1 MIESKYIIRRL
12 RQVHIRF
19 RKLNRISFEAVKEQL
34 PPCVERLSNLTTLT
48 LFNAI
53 LNVEVI
59 QALGTLQHL
68 NSLAYQV
75 PYSYSS
81 LWNNPRYGSFDV
93 KLLKERPDLI
103 PSKLRS
109 VHVQYGCVDQD
120 HIASRL
126 LVEML
131 KASAGNLTT
140 LGVDLS
146 DCYIGQHFDLSN
158 ICDIDFPKL
167 ERLAIYHVAGPGLG
181 LDRFYDRHSSHLME
195 VRVLLQ
201 IQDYESH
208 GIDFDGSEAR
218 EGHCLK
224 VFPRMS
230 KVHTKF
236 TRWPLTEYEAYLEI
250 DSAGQL
256 TATEVSLLEGNW
268 GMLALIGERHPYIR
282 VFNMW
287 DGNCYGENT
296 AMWVSMDTMAQSH
309 TQLIDVTLG
318 DY

>member
-1 MIESKYIIRRL
+1 
-12 RQVHIRF
+12 
-19 RKLNRISFEAVKEQL
+19 VKEQL
-34 PPCVERLSNLTTLT
+34 SPCVERLSNLTTLT
-48 LFNAI
+48 LINVI

-59 QALGTLQHL
+59 QALGILQHL

-75 PYSYSS
+75 PYSCSS
-81 LWNNPRYGSFDV
+81 LWNNRRYGSFDV
-93 KLLKERPDLI
+93 NLLKERPDLI

-109 VHVQYGCVDQD
+109 IHVQYACVDQD
-120 HIASRL
+120 HIASQL

-131 KASAGNLTT
+131 KASAENLTT

-146 DCYIGQHFDLSN
+146 DYYIGQHFDLFN
-158 ICDIDFPKL
+158 ICHIDFPML

-181 LDRFYDRHSSHLME
+181 LDRFYNRHSSHLRE

-224 VFPRMS
+224 YFPRMS
-230 KVHTKF
+230 KVHTNF
-236 TRWPLTEYEAYLEI
+236 TTWPITEYEAYLEI
-250 DSAGQL
+250 DCAGQL
-256 TATEVSLLEGNW
+256 TAAEVSLLEGNW
-268 GMLALIGERHPYIR
+268 GMLALIGERHPHIR

-287 DGNCYGENT
+287 DGKCYSENT
-296 AMWVSMDTMAQSH
+296 AMRVSMDTIAQSH
-309 TQLIDVTLG
+309 TLLIDVTLG